1 MSNQKDKAV
10 TQAQEPKKLSE
21 ADIKKLQAD
30 KSKIVKS
37 GKIVTK

>member
-1 MSNQKDKAV
+1 MSNQKPQDS
-10 TQAQEPKKLSE
+10 QPPKKLSE

-37 GKIVTK
+37 GKIVIK